1 MSTGS
6 LIFAKK
12 PRAFAFDIIRIFD
25 LAEAMNILR
34 VYVPGALEI
43 HDLIDATDVPVK

>member
-1 MSTGS
+1 MSTGG

-12 PRAFAFDIIRIFD
+12 PRAFAFDIIHTFD
-25 LAEAMNILR
+25 LAQAMNILR

-43 HDLIDATDVPVK
+43 HDLIDATDIPVK